1 MKSPTEFNQTSKSS
15 KNCQGQ
21 DFSWILK
28 DKDAIIIYAIL
39 ILFIFL
45 AWKFKI
51 FILAKILTIINDTPL
66 L

>member
-1 MKSPTEFNQTSKSS
+1 MKSPTEFNQTSNRH

-51 FILAKILTIINDTPL
+51 FILTKILTIINDTPL